1 MENYEKM
8 NPEKRLAQEQ
18 WKKIQELAEEKHE
31 RESEEADIELM
42 ASLEAIE
49 SMEISTESNLW

>member
-1 MENYEKM
+1 M

-49 SMEISTESNLW
+49 SMEIPTESNLW